1 MSGFAFAR
9 KRDAAWRAGGLRPY
23 MTYRDLGVARA
34 SGGTV
39 GAQHIRVGQASGACT
54 GWHLHG
60 PDFQLVYVLKGW
72 ARVDAHGTGPVELRA
87 GDSAV
92 LPPGLAHDE
101 TGYSGDFEVLEITL
115 PADRTTT
122 RLDARPHGTPPAH
135 MVVNRDAPDAYRQ
148 GDGPRTFLGYRD
160 LGATAA
166 TNRRVQAQVVRT
178 GRECDASTG
187 WHYHTL
193 DCQFV
198 YVLAGST
205 SVDVEGEGRFDMVP
219 GDAMTIPRGRR
230 HDVTAFSNDFAVFEL
245 NVPADFD
252 TVPA

>member
-1 MSGFAFAR
+1 MSGFAFAPLR
-9 KRDAAWRAGGLRPY
+9 GAAWRDGGLRSY
-23 MTYRDLGVARA
+23 MSYRDLGVGGA
-34 SGGTV
+34 SGGMV
-39 GAQHIRVGQASGACT
+39 GAQHIRVTQASGART
-54 GWHLHG
+54 GWHYHG

-72 ARVDAHGTGPVELRA
+72 ARVDAQGTGLVELRA

-101 TGYSGDFEVLEITL
+101 IGYSEDFEVLEVTL
-115 PADRTTT
+115 PAERRTI
-122 RLDARPHGTPPAH
+122 RLDAPPAETP
-135 MVVNRDAPDAYRQ
+135 DAPIVVSRDRSGAYRQ
-148 GDGPRTFLGYRD
+148 GDGPRAFLAYRD
-160 LGATAA
+160 LGASESTG
-166 TNRRVQAQVVRT
+166 RRVQAQVVRT
-178 GRECDASTG
+178 GRPCDASTG

-205 SVDVEGEGRFDMVP
+205 SVDVEDEGHFDMLP

-230 HDVTAFSNDFAVFEL
+230 HDVTAFSSDFAVFEL